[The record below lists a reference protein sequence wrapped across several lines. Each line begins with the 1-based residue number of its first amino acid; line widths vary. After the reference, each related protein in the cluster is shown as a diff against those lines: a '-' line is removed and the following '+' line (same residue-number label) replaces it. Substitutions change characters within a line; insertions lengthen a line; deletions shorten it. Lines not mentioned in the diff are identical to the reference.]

1 MTLRVWLAFL
11 ALCVIWGIPYFFIK
25 TAIVEISP
33 LHIAWGRLI
42 LGALVLL
49 PVAWMAGGLRNIGK
63 HLGWLVIFAL
73 VELVGPFYLIALG
86 EKWISSS
93 LAGIMLSAVPLTVV
107 ILGPFLGVHER
118 IGTRRLVGLLVGLLG
133 VVALLGIDSLH
144 TREQWFGAGCI
155 LVATIGYACG
165 PLIIQKHLSEV
176 HPFGVVAAS
185 TAIGALVLLIPALL
199 SMPSVMPSATALT
212 SVAVLGIVCTALG
225 LVLFV
230 YVISHAGAS
239 RAAVVT
245 YVNPAV
251 AVLLGVAI
259 LNEHFGFG
267 AGIGLVFIL
276 LGCWLATGG
285 ERRRA
290 H

>member
-25 TAIVEISP
+25 KAVLEVSP
-33 LHIAWGRLI
+33 ALVAWGRLT

-49 PVAWMAGGLRNIGK
+49 PMAWWSGSLRNIGR
-63 HLGWLVIFAL
+63 HFGWLVVFAL
-73 VELVGPFYLIALG
+73 FELVIPFYLIALG
-86 EKWISSS
+86 ETRVSSS
-93 LAGIMLSAVPLTVV
+93 LAGIILSAVPLTVV
-107 ILGPFLGVHER
+107 ILGPFLGVREH
-118 IGTRRLVGLLVGLLG
+118 ISTQRLIGLLIGLAG

-144 TREQWFGAGCI
+144 TRQEWLGAGCI
-155 LVATIGYACG
+155 LLSTIGYASG
-165 PLIIQKHLSEV
+165 PLIIQRHLADAQTL
-176 HPFGVVAAS
+176 GIVAAS
-185 TAIGALVLLIPALL
+185 TAVGSIVLFIPALL
-199 SMPSVMPSATALT
+199 TAPSVFPSLSAIT
-212 SVAVLGIVCTALG
+212 SVAVLGVVCTALG

-251 AVLLGVAI
+251 AVLLGVWI
-259 LNEHFGFG
+259 LDERFGLG
-267 AGIGLVFIL
+267 AGIGLVLIL
-276 LGCWLATGG
+276 LGCWMATGG
-285 ERRRA
+285 ARTA

>member
-25 TAIVEISP
+25 KAVVEVSP
-33 LHIAWGRLI
+33 LLVAWGRLT

-49 PVAWMAGGLRNIGK
+49 PIALRAGSLRNIGR
-63 HLGWLVIFAL
+63 HFGYLVLFAL

-86 EKWISSS
+86 EKFISSS
-93 LAGIMLSAVPLTVV
+93 LAGILLSAVPLTVV
-107 ILGPFLGVHER
+107 MIAPLMGVKEHVSA
-118 IGTRRLVGLLVGLLG
+118 RRLIGLAVGLIG

-144 TREQWFGAGCI
+144 GTREWLGAGCI
-155 LVATIGYACG
+155 LLSTIGYACG
-165 PLIIQKHLSEV
+165 PLIVQRHLADV
-176 HPFGVVAAS
+176 PPLGVVAAS
-185 TAIGALVLLIPALL
+185 TAVGSAVLLIPALL
-199 SMPSVMPSATALT
+199 AAPSVFPSMTALT
-212 SVAVLGIVCTALG
+212 SVAILGVVCTALG

-230 YVISHAGAS
+230 YVISHAGAA

-251 AVLLGVAI
+251 AVLLGVWI
-259 LNEHFGFG
+259 LGEHFGFG
-267 AGIGLVFIL
+267 AGIGLALIL
-276 LGCWLATGG
+276 LGCWMATGG
-285 ERRRA
+285 ARTA